1 MSLDLRRAIALACL
15 VGASMTTAA
24 DADEIVVASGAIG
37 TDLVELAA
45 QFDAFTEQSGH
56 TVKLVSMPASTSEQF
71 GQYRL
76 WLAARNPDVDIYR
89 TDVIW
94 APQLAR
100 HFVDLKEP
108 LADVIPNHFPAIIES
123 QMVEGRLVAAPMYTD
138 APALYYRKDLLEKHG
153 KKPPETWDELT
164 AIAVE
169 IQEKERAEG
178 QSQLWGF
185 LFQGAAYEGLTCDA
199 LEWIVS
205 SGGGKIVE
213 EDGSIS
219 VNNPQA
225 AAALTR
231 AQSWIGSISP
241 GGTLAYKEEDTR
253 GVWQAGNAVFMR
265 NWPYA
270 YALGNGTDSPIRG
283 KFDVTTLPVGAEGQS
298 SAATLGGW
306 NLAVSEYSEH
316 RQAAIELV
324 RYMTG
329 EEAQKYRA
337 IQNSRLPTLMSL
349 YEDAEIAEKQ
359 PLIPRWQEVFL
370 NAVPRPSAATKGS
383 YNEMSSEFWT
393 AVNNTLAGRGTAE
406 ENLKRLE
413 ARLTRLKRDGWK

>member
-1 MSLDLRRAIALACL
+1 MQNRRMLALAL
-15 VGASMTTAA
+15 AGAAWSAGVA
-24 DADEIVVASGAIG
+24 VADEIVVASGAIG
-37 TDLVELAA
+37 TDLVELAN
-45 QFDAFTEQSGH
+45 QFDAFTEQTGH

-76 WLAARNPDVDIYR
+76 WLAARNPDVDVYR

-100 HFVDLKEP
+100 HFVDLKGP
-108 LADVIPNHFPAIIES
+108 LADVIPDHFPAIIES
-123 QMVEGRLVAAPMYTD
+123 QTVEGRLVAAPMYTD
-138 APALYYRKDLLEKHG
+138 APALYYRKDLLEKYG
-153 KKPPETWDELT
+153 RQPPKTWDELT
-164 AIAVE
+164 AIATE
-169 IQEKERAEG
+169 IQEKERAAG
-178 QSQLWGF
+178 QAQLWGF

-199 LEWIVS
+199 LEWVSS
-205 SGGGKIVE
+205 SGGGEIVE
-213 EDGSIS
+213 KDGTISI
-219 VNNPQA
+219 NNPKA
-225 AAALTR
+225 AAALDR
-231 AQSWIGSISP
+231 AHAWIGTISP

-253 GVWQAGNAVFMR
+253 GVWQQGNAVFMR

-270 YALGNGTDSPIRG
+270 YALGNGEDSVIRG
-283 KFDVTTLPVGAEGQS
+283 KFDVTTLPVGGEGDT

-316 RQAAIELV
+316 KDAAIALV
-324 RYMTG
+324 RYMAG
-329 EEAQKYRA
+329 PEAQKYRA
-337 IQNSRLPTLMSL
+337 IQNSRLPTLKAL

-406 ENLKRLE
+406 ENLTRLE
-413 ARLTRLKRDGWK
+413 ARLTRLKRDGWE